1 MTREFA
7 WDRCHFEEQVEA
19 DAISSPELM
28 GYPDPVTSKLEAHN
42 CWMVRVPS
50 IDTEGLP

>member
-7 WDRCHFEEQVEA
+7 LDRCHFEQVEA
-19 DAISSPELM
+19 DAISRPELM

-42 CWMVRVPS
+42 VWMVRIPN
-50 IDTEGLP
+50 IGA